1 MFAGRT
7 IQPASH
13 SPGGSSSAS
22 LRSLRA
28 APLGPM
34 PNEDI
39 DVGNLEVLEKSRSF
53 SRCLRLAEKEQGA
66 ALGADGPAAQ
76 QPQPEPSPTSA
87 CRVRSCCGQRK
98 SRQERRSRGRS
109 VRMRRWKAQL
119 VSGQKDVEGT
129 RTRSTRAGWRRRL
142 HHNVAQGDVQS
153 WGNLLA
159 LRAGNERIYS
169 EVNLCVFRTN
179 IPGNDIQSDRRE
191 PMVEFVRPPVYH
203 PPQVKFPHHQPLRTW
218 TDSETPR
225 SPRAAFPRAGPPLEV
240 LCSALAG
247 RAGLILPVF

>member
-1 MFAGRT
+1 MFF
-7 IQPASH
+7 PSE
-13 SPGGSSSAS
+13 SSLCS
-22 LRSLRA
+22 L
-28 APLGPM
+28 
-34 PNEDI
+34 I
-39 DVGNLEVLEKSRSF
+39 
-53 SRCLRLAEKEQGA
+53 
-66 ALGADGPAAQ
+66 
-76 QPQPEPSPTSA
+76 A
-87 CRVRSCCGQRK
+87 CQTG
-98 SRQERRSRGRS
+98 
-109 VRMRRWKAQL
+109 
-119 VSGQKDVEGT
+119 
-129 RTRSTRAGWRRRL
+129 RRL

-159 LRAGNERIYS
+159 LRAGNEHIYS

-179 IPGNDIQSDRRE
+179 IPGNDIQSGKEICRHLPPFPAMGTGCHRFIFLLFKPEPPIDSSEDVGPGSGHWGCCWAVHALLARLFLRVLMTSHSLRLRTLSSFDLCRKQEDGMTPAGLAFQQCQWDSCVPWVSHQLLNRRE